1 MIPELSVIIRYLTT
15 IFLAS
20 IALLGCS
27 SSTKNYDVDLSGV
40 SKYHFKNPA
49 ESVGL
54 QRKIIEVMDQKGY
67 MLASSADDA
76 IVFDFS
82 ADNNAWGTGRGVL
95 VTYNGRPVMSSE
107 SSNAG
112 FGTLLLAGS
121 ERSRMESNVAGAVSR
136 NIPDISK

>member
-1 MIPELSVIIRYLTT
+1 MIIRNLT
-15 IFLAS
+15 IALLAS
-20 IALLGCS
+20 IALAGCS
-27 SSTKNYDVDLSGV
+27 SSTKNYDVDVSGATT
-40 SKYHFKNPA
+40 YYFKNAA

-54 QRKIIEVMDQKGY
+54 QQKIIEVMTEKGY
-67 MLASSADDA
+67 SLASSEDGA
-76 IVFDFS
+76 IVFNFS

-95 VTYNGRPVMSSE
+95 VTYDGQPVMSSE

-136 NIPDISK
+136 NIPAISN